1 MSIFIVASIAFGAF
15 GRGTRFRLYSF
26 ATIATVCVF
35 GALAGY
41 LAGPMPGPTP
51 WLGLAER
58 VNIYATMLWIS
69 VFAVSLLR
77 DAALSP
83 GVNDENSRWPR

>member
-1 MSIFIVASIAFGAF
+1 MSIFIVAFIAFAAF
-15 GRGTRFRLYSF
+15 AHGTRFRRYSF
-26 ATIATVCVF
+26 GTIATVVVF

-41 LAGPMPGPTP
+41 LAGPMSGPTP
-51 WLGLAER
+51 WVGLAER

-77 DAALSP
+77 GAAVSP
-83 GVNDENSRWPR
+83 GINDEDSRWPR